1 MRGLPLPPGR
11 RQASHMPRQNY
22 RGERYMRARSWA
34 IVGSLVI
41 NLMLGLAIAAVFS
54 GSPTAAAA
62 DLARC
67 PAQTA
72 THSAPAPAQ
81 PARSGHRYIVAVRM
95 GWAM

>member
-1 MRGLPLPPGR
+1 
-11 RQASHMPRQNY
+11 
-22 RGERYMRARSWA
+22 MRARSWA

-67 PAQTA
+67 PGHTV
-72 THSAPAPAQ
+72 THSAPAAPQ
-81 PARSGHRYIVAVRM
+81 PARPGHRYIVAVRM

>member
-1 MRGLPLPPGR
+1 
-11 RQASHMPRQNY
+11 
-22 RGERYMRARSWA
+22 MRARSWA

-41 NLMLGLAIAAVFS
+41 NLILGLAIAAVFS

-62 DLARC
+62 ELARC

>member
-1 MRGLPLPPGR
+1 
-11 RQASHMPRQNY
+11 
-22 RGERYMRARSWA
+22 MRARSWA

-72 THSAPAPAQ
+72 THSARAPA
-81 PARSGHRYIVAVRM
+81 
-95 GWAM
+95 